1 MESQLTASNLSRC
14 QDLADRIRKLA
25 YFRIIENLL
34 SADLLLILMDIERD
48 CRTNIQIKSSK
59 MISNQIKTNQIKL
72 LPTWRAVGP
81 NVRGPLRHLLTLF
94 CAPQK
99 SSKLRVYV
107 RKRGDCTQCTI
118 RYVYCSLFSLLAAA
132 SMRLP
137 GPILLL
143 DSFYH

>member
-59 MISNQIKTNQIKL
+59 MI
-72 LPTWRAVGP
+72 
-81 NVRGPLRHLLTLF
+81 
-94 CAPQK
+94 
-99 SSKLRVYV
+99 
-107 RKRGDCTQCTI
+107 
-118 RYVYCSLFSLLAAA
+118 
-132 SMRLP
+132 
-137 GPILLL
+137 
-143 DSFYH
+143 

>member
-81 NVRGPLRHLLTLF
+81 NVGGLLRHSLTT
-94 CAPQK
+94 
-99 SSKLRVYV
+99 VYSVHHRSLPSYACTYVNEVIV
-107 RKRGDCTQCTI
+107 RNV
-118 RYVYCSLFSLLAAA
+118 RYDTSIVRWSHC
-132 SMRLP
+132 
-137 GPILLL
+137 
-143 DSFYH
+143 